1 MEIYYLGH
9 SSFRI
14 KGKDATVVTDPYNQV
29 KAPGIGLKFP
39 KVEAQI
45 VTVSH
50 LHADHNAPELVE
62 GKPFVVSG
70 PGEYEI
76 KGVSIFGFPSFH
88 DEKQGK
94 ERGANTIYLIEMD
107 GLRICHLGDLGETLS
122 DQKLEEIDGVD
133 ILMVPVGGFYTLGP
147 KEASELAA
155 RIDPL
160 IVMPMHFKTNKTG
173 SELAKLLSIDSFLKE
188 SDVTSASP
196 LPKLVISK
204 DKLPEERQVVLLDTK
219 V

>member
-14 KGKDATVVTDPYNQV
+14 KGKDATVVSDPYNQV
-29 KAPGIGLKFP
+29 KVPDFGLKFP
-39 KVEAQI
+39 KVEAQV

-50 LHADHNAPELVE
+50 LHPDHNAPELVE

-88 DEKQGK
+88 DGKLGK
-94 ERGANTIYLIEMD
+94 ERGVNTIYLIEMD
-107 GLRICHLGDLGETLS
+107 GLRICHLGDLGEMLS

-133 ILMVPVGGFYTLGP
+133 ILMIPVGGFYTIGP
-147 KEASELAA
+147 KEASELVTK
-155 RIDPL
+155 IEPL
-160 IVMPMHFKTNKTG
+160 IVIPMHFRTDKTG
-173 SELAKLLSIDSFLKE
+173 SEFAKLSTVEDFLKE
-188 SDVTSASP
+188 SGVESALP
-196 LPKLVISK
+196 LPKLVITK